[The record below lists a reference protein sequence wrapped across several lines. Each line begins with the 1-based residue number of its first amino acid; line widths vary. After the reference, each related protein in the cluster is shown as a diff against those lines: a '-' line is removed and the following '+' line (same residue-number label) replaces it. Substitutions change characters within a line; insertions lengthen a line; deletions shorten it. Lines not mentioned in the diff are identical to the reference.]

1 MFDAPDAE
9 AALGR
14 SAVAAAMADPLTV
27 TVKKSLLVFISI
39 GISSLSSLG
48 PVGVPIVRKIDNDRL
63 WRTSH
68 NCPSKWMPFER
79 LSF

>member
-14 SAVAAAMADPLTV
+14 SAVTAAMADPLTV

-39 GISSLSSLG
+39 GILSTVLG
-48 PVGVPIVRKIDNDRL
+48 SVGVPIARQIDNDRL

-68 NCPSKWMPFER
+68 NRPSKWMPFEG

>member
-14 SAVAAAMADPLTV
+14 SAVTAAMADPLTV

-39 GISSLSSLG
+39 GIPLYRF
-48 PVGVPIVRKIDNDRL
+48 GVS
-63 WRTSH
+63 WRS
-68 NCPSKWMPFER
+68 NR
-79 LSF
+79 